1 MLSLESEPV
10 IAQEQTRVRAEL
22 LDKLVSLAG
31 GVNILQARLAE
42 QVGDYRSNLTELDQ
56 TVTRLGDQLR
66 NMAAETEAQ
75 ILFRHEQDE
84 PTSLTSSQLEFDP
97 LELDR
102 YSDMQQLSRS
112 LLESVNDLQ
121 NIKEFLEGLTRESES
136 LLLQQAKVGTELQ
149 QGLIQT
155 RMTRF
160 DELIKR
166 FSRIVRQSCSAQHK
180 KASFVMEGGELE
192 IERSVYEK
200 IAKSIDH
207 ILRNSMAH
215 GIEYPDQRRHLKKP
229 EAGQIQVILKREG
242 NDVLITV
249 RDDGAG
255 MDLALIRKIAE
266 QKGLVKVSQQLS
278 DDEIRS
284 LVLIDGFSTAREVD
298 LESGR
303 GVGMSV
309 VRDDIKKMGGSLI
322 IGSEKGFGTEF
333 LIRLPQTL
341 AVAHCLLVKAIGETY
356 AIPVMAIEGVTQ
368 LSVEQLAQYYQ
379 DRTLRYEYSGFE
391 YEVQSLASV
400 LDIGVPDLE
409 SEQVTQPLIMLKAG
423 QRRVAIHVDLLLG
436 RQDLVVKPTGR
447 QVSAVRGIAGASI
460 LSNGNVVLVLDL
472 GALIRSGGDFSQEA
486 EQQSQQLSRELRQP
500 KVLVVD
506 DSITMRRVTE
516 RALQRYNLNVT
527 TAKDGV
533 DALAHLGH
541 SVPDLMLLDIE
552 MPKMDGYEVASYMQK
567 NEELSQVPIIMIT
580 SRTGEKHRGKAESLG
595 VKHYLGKPY
604 QESDLLARIE
614 LVLKEVGLDEYL
626 HD

>member
-1 MLSLESEPV
+1 LSLETERV
-10 IAQEQTRVRAEL
+10 IAQEQTRVRADL

-200 IAKSIDH
+200 IAASIDH
-207 ILRNSMAH
+207 ILRNAMAH
-215 GIEYPDQRRHLKKP
+215 GIESPDQRRHLNKP

-255 MDLALIRKIAE
+255 MDLALIRKTAE
-266 QKGLVKVSQQLS
+266 QKGLIKSSQQLS

-284 LVLIDGFSTAREVD
+284 LVLIDGFSTAREID

-341 AVAHCLLVKAIGETY
+341 AVAHCLLVKVVGETY

-368 LSVEQLAQYYQ
+368 LSVEQLSHYYQ

-400 LDIGVPDLE
+400 LEIGVPDLE

-423 QRRVAIHVDLLLG
+423 QRRVAIHADLLLG

-460 LSNGNVVLVLDL
+460 LSNGHVVLVLDL
-472 GALIRSGGDFSQEA
+472 GAFIRSGGDFSQEA

-567 NEELSQVPIIMIT
+567 NEALNQVPIIMIT
-580 SRTGEKHRGKAESLG
+580 SRTGEKHREKAESLG

-604 QESDLLARIE
+604 QESDLLARIK

>member
-1 MLSLESEPV
+1 M
-10 IAQEQTRVRAEL
+10 
-22 LDKLVSLAG
+22 VSSAG
-31 GVNILQARLAE
+31 EVNILHARLAE
-42 QVGDYRSNLTELDQ
+42 QTGDYRFNLTELDQ
-56 TVTRLGDQLR
+56 TVTRLRNQLR
-66 NMAAETEAQ
+66 NMSVETEAQ
-75 ILFRHEQDE
+75 ILFRHEQDDST
-84 PTSLTSSQLEFDP
+84 TSLTSSQQEFDP

-102 YSDMQQLSRS
+102 YSALQQLSRS

-121 NIKEFLEGLTRESES
+121 NIKEFLEGLTRESEV
-136 LLLQQAKVGTELQ
+136 LLLQQSKVGMELQ

-160 DELIKR
+160 DEFIQR
-166 FSRIVRQSCSAQHK
+166 FSRTVRQSCSAQHK

-200 IAKSIDH
+200 IAASIDH
-207 ILRNSMAH
+207 VLRNAIAH
-215 GIEYPDQRRHLKKP
+215 GIESPDQRRHLNKP
-229 EAGQIQVILKREG
+229 EAGQIQVILKRDG

-255 MDLALIRKIAE
+255 MNLELIRNTAE
-266 QKGLVKVSQQLS
+266 QKGLIKESQQLS
-278 DDEIRS
+278 DSEIRS
-284 LVLIDGFSTAREVD
+284 LVLIDGFSTARE
-298 LESGR
+298 LNQEAGR

-309 VRDDIKKMGGSLI
+309 VRNDVKRMGGSLTI
-322 IGSEKGFGTEF
+322 KSEVGFGTEF

-341 AVAHCLLVKAIGETY
+341 AVAHSLLVKAAGETY

-368 LSVEQLAQYYQ
+368 LSTEQLARYYQ

-400 LDIGVPDLE
+400 LEIGVPNLD
-409 SEQVTQPLIMLKAG
+409 SEQTTQPLIMLKAG
-423 QRRVAIHVDLLLG
+423 QRRVAIHADQLLG

-447 QVSAVRGIAGASI
+447 QVKAVRGIAGASI

-472 GALIRSGGDFSQEA
+472 GAFIRSGGDFSQGA

-533 DALAHLGH
+533 DALAHLGN

-567 NEELSQVPIIMIT
+567 NEQLSQVPIIMIT
-580 SRTGEKHRGKAESLG
+580 SRTGEKHREKAESLG

-604 QESDLLARIE
+604 QESDLLARIQ